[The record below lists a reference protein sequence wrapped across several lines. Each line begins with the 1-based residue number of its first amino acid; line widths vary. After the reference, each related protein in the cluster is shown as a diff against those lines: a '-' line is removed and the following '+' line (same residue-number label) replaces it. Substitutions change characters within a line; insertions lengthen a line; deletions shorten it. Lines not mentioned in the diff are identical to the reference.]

1 MKLVENGKAITR
13 RDLAI
18 RLEKV
23 QRALG
28 AQAQRADAAERENEE
43 LRKRIAQLRAGA
55 VAGAR
60 AIIEDQIE
68 RAGQDG

>member
-13 RDLAI
+13 RDLVA

-28 AQAQRADAAERENEE
+28 TQSQRADAAQRENER
-43 LRKRIAQLRAGA
+43 LRMLLAEANDDVR
-55 VAGAR
+55 
-60 AIIEDQIE
+60 
-68 RAGQDG
+68 

>member
-1 MKLVENGKAITR
+1 MKLVENGKTITR

-28 AQAQRADAAERENEE
+28 AQAQRADAAERENSE
-43 LRKRIAQLRAGA
+43 LRKALAE
-55 VAGAR
+55 VAK
-60 AIIEDQIE
+60 
-68 RAGQDG
+68 